1 MAYKKDDTLNF
12 DILSWDIIFNY
23 LKENIQLKRTNPND
37 HWEQFLNER
46 VANSNR
52 ELARSTP
59 AVNNYMQWI
68 RSRNKNIK
76 AGSKSIPSS
85 ILGSKITEGEII
97 DVRISCRGPDD
108 KLYDRDEQLRQR
120 LPRGCTLIQ
129 CRLKDEAQPRLDF
142 ALFALRK
149 FSGGLG

>member
-1 MAYKKDDTLNF
+1 MAYQKDNQLNF
-12 DILSWDIIFNY
+12 DILSWDEILNY
-23 LKENIQLKRTNPND
+23 LKENVQIKRTD
-37 HWEQFLNER
+37 HWQELLNER
-46 VANSNR
+46 VANSHR

-76 AGSKSIPSS
+76 AASKSIPSS
-85 ILGSKITEGEII
+85 ILGPKITEGEII
-97 DVRISCRGPDD
+97 DVRVSCRGPDD
-108 KLYDRDEQLRQR
+108 KLYDKDEQLRQR

-129 CRLKDEAQPRLDF
+129 CQLKDEAKPRLDF
-142 ALFALRK
+142 GLFALRK

>member
-1 MAYKKDDTLNF
+1 MAYQKDNQLNF
-12 DILSWDIIFNY
+12 DILSWDEILNY
-23 LKENIQLKRTNPND
+23 LKENVQIKRTD
-37 HWEQFLNER
+37 HWQELLNER
-46 VANSNR
+46 VANSHR

-76 AGSKSIPSS
+76 AASKSIPSS
-85 ILGSKITEGEII
+85 ILG
-97 DVRISCRGPDD
+97 PND
-108 KLYDRDEQLRQR
+108 KDEQLRQR

-129 CRLKDEAQPRLDF
+129 CQLKDEAKPRLDF
-142 ALFALRK
+142 GLFALRK

>member
-1 MAYKKDDTLNF
+1 MAYQKDNQLNF
-12 DILSWDIIFNY
+12 DILSWNEIINY
-23 LKENIQLKRTNPND
+23 LKENIQIKRTD
-37 HWEQFLNER
+37 HWQELLNER
-46 VANSNR
+46 VANSHR

-76 AGSKSIPSS
+76 ASSKSIPSS
-85 ILGSKITEGEII
+85 ILGPKIIEGEII
-97 DVRISCRGPDD
+97 DVRVSCRGPDD
-108 KLYDRDEQLRQR
+108 KLYDKDEQLRQR

-129 CRLKDEAQPRLDF
+129 CQLKDEAQPRLDF
-142 ALFALRK
+142 GLFALRK

>member
-1 MAYKKDDTLNF
+1 MAYQKDNQLNF
-12 DILSWDIIFNY
+12 DILSWNEIINY
-23 LKENIQLKRTNPND
+23 LKENIQIKRTD
-37 HWEQFLNER
+37 HWQELLNER
-46 VANSNR
+46 VANSHR

-76 AGSKSIPSS
+76 ASSKSIPSS
-85 ILGSKITEGEII
+85 ILGPKITEGEII
-97 DVRISCRGPDD
+97 DVRVSCRGPDD
-108 KLYDRDEQLRQR
+108 KLYDKDEQLRQR

-129 CRLKDEAQPRLDF
+129 CQLKDEAQPRLDF
-142 ALFALRK
+142 GLFALRK

>member
-1 MAYKKDDTLNF
+1 MAYQKDNQVNF
-12 DILSWDIIFNY
+12 DILSWDEILNY
-23 LKENIQLKRTNPND
+23 LKENVQIKRTD
-37 HWEQFLNER
+37 HWQELLNER
-46 VANSNR
+46 VANSHR

-76 AGSKSIPSS
+76 AASKSIPSS
-85 ILGSKITEGEII
+85 ILGPKITEGEII
-97 DVRISCRGPDD
+97 DVRVSCRGPDD
-108 KLYDRDEQLRQR
+108 KLYDKDEQLRQR

-129 CRLKDEAQPRLDF
+129 CQLKDEAKPRLDF
-142 ALFALRK
+142 GLFALRK